1 MAGSHVICE
10 KPFVMRKENI
20 NKINKLAKIK
30 RKLIF
35 ESFMYV
41 YHPAFKYI
49 EQLIKSK
56 KYGKLRYVISNFRF
70 PSLDKNNNRYN
81 KNEGGGFFYDA
92 AVYLV
97 SLENYLFNKKSK
109 LNFTSYSQ
117 KIKNT
122 VDLRGNIYINS
133 KEGNRFYFWGEGQN
147 YSNNL
152 EIFFEKSTVFV
163 DKFFSKKNNER
174 IYIKIFFKNKLK
186 KISIVPTNQ
195 VEKMFDEIRCNYNNK
210 SFQNFHRKKITNQII
225 HHDNRSM
232 SQTNFKNMKLRVDTF
247 VELIKKYK
255 NNIKLNLVE
264 NNLIHA
270 ELNSI
275 LALYSA
281 LSRNSKIFTM
291 RLFFR
296 SIKYNYKIIFRLR
309 TLIIFKLMLI
319 I

>member
-1 MAGSHVICE
+1 MNKKAIGIIGTGKHFNKKIFPILYKSDFFQIKGILRKKKSNFKNIKYFNEKNFFKRKFDFIYIACPNKYHEQYIIKSLMSGSHVICE
-10 KPFVMRKENI
+10 KPFVMRKKNI

-30 RKLIF
+30 EKLIF

-49 EQLIKSK
+49 EKLIKSK

-186 KISIVPTNQ
+186 KISIAPSNQ
-195 VEKMFDEIRCNYNNK
+195 VEKMFDEIRCNYNSK
-210 SFQNFHRKKITNQII
+210 SFQNFHRKKITNQI
-225 HHDNRSM
+225 NLLL
-232 SQTNFKNMKLRVDTF
+232 KC
-247 VELIKKYK
+247 YK
-255 NNIKLNLVE
+255 
-264 NNLIHA
+264 
-270 ELNSI
+270 
-275 LALYSA
+275 
-281 LSRNSKIFTM
+281 
-291 RLFFR
+291 
-296 SIKYNYKIIFRLR
+296 
-309 TLIIFKLMLI
+309 
-319 I
+319 